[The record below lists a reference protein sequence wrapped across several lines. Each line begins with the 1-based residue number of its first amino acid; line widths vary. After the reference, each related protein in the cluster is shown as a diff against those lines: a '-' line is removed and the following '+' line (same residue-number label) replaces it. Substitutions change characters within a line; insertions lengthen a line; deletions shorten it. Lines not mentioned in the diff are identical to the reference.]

1 MYITP
6 IETCRA
12 VGSAYTT
19 LSPSPTLSP
28 AARVILVLQ
37 PTVPALSTN
46 VCRLISIFYVPNFV
60 ASLKLRFV
68 FYILSPFRFAFL
80 FRARI
85 SSAVFV
91 CVRVSVC
98 RASDETRFALLSPRA
113 TLHSAL
119 AARTPPLKPINSSV
133 SC

>member
-1 MYITP
+1 M
-6 IETCRA
+6 
-12 VGSAYTT
+12 
-19 LSPSPTLSP
+19 
-28 AARVILVLQ
+28 LQ
-37 PTVPALSTN
+37 PTVLALSTN

-85 SSAVFV
+85 SSAVLCV
-91 CVRVSVC
+91 CACVCVC